1 MRDGRGH
8 NTHSRGRAGCK
19 LLARDVP
26 KAWRHPTSWQCI
38 LTAHTLSQS
47 QVMVAKC
54 MAWMNNVYVAVAN
67 ASGNDGVYSYFG
79 HSAIVG
85 NDGRTMGECG
95 ESDMEMQYVP
105 VCPHTVPHC
114 VPAQKLTPLPAEA
127 QSRFA
132 RRRRRGLSV
141 NARWNGSWSIGGGL
155 IGPSTSKVI
164 PPTPLSISYGHVCCL
179 KTRAFPPPV

>member
-164 PPTPLSISYGHVCCL
+164 PPGHSQYHMVMC
-179 KTRAFPPPV
+179 AV